1 MSIRQ
6 NFIKHFVIDTYA
18 KEKGMIFLHST
29 FNISCSYKYK
39 YVVDN

>member
-1 MSIRQ
+1 MPIRQ
-6 NFIKHFVIDTYA
+6 NFTKHFDVDTYA

-29 FNISCSYKYK
+29 FEYIMQLQI

>member
-29 FNISCSYKYK
+29 FEYIMQLQI